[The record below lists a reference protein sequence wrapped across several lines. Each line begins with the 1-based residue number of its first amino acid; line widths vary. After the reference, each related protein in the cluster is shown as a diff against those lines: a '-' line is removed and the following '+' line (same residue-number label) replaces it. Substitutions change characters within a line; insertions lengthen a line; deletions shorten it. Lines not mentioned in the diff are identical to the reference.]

1 MSYNACC
8 DLHDTLLIWHDKL
21 KTGLGI
27 SVLKQRPS
35 RAAVM
40 YTPAELT
47 GDRDDTG
54 DGGEAGVAPEVDGPC
69 AGEAAGALP
78 L

>member
-1 MSYNACC
+1 
-8 DLHDTLLIWHDKL
+8 
-21 KTGLGI
+21 
-27 SVLKQRPS
+27 
-35 RAAVM
+35 M